1 MSLRLDDIDLSRLS
15 AAAAIAALLA
25 GCRDVPALDLEAT
38 ASAPLARAMLDP
50 AARMTISTTDV
61 NVAPTMDPAAIRA
74 RLDGAQAALLS
85 CLDADG
91 STGVVAMRLSLE
103 EDGFVGDIRLREQ
116 TTYGSDE
123 ARACLLRIVGAMRF
137 PAQGAAPAEVDITL
151 DVSTRFGA
159 H

>member
-1 MSLRLDDIDLSRLS
+1 MSLHLDDIDLSRLS
-15 AAAAIAALLA
+15 AAAAIAALVV
-25 GCRDVPALDLEAT
+25 GCRDVPALDPEAT
-38 ASAPLARAMLDP
+38 ASAPLARSVLDP
-50 AARMTISTTDV
+50 AARMTIAATDV
-61 NVAPTMDPAAIRA
+61 SAAPAMDPAVIRA
-74 RLDGAQAALLS
+74 RLDRAEAALLS

-103 EDGFVGDIRLREQ
+103 GDGFVGDIRLRDQ

-151 DVSTRFGA
+151 DVSTRFVA